1 MHPQL
6 SICAFLAPS
15 TLVQAISDALSHLPE
30 TGSTG
35 IQYQVTAPRSNEEF
49 YKFIE
54 QEKHHLDCLILQRNS
69 NLPSLANWLHRQATL
84 LPAVIILPED
94 AANQTNVP
102 AEKVNPVTPLDQ
114 GSNPEGEA
122 PFTYH
127 IAEVSMPMTE
137 VNDLRHYI
145 DQAIAR
151 FINLSP
157 ACRVTNATSTA
168 EVNKD
173 LSTQNFLLL
182 QQRRLTEKLKER
194 LGYLGVYFKRNPQNY
209 LRHLPPEEKQ
219 ELLEKLRTD
228 YRDIVLCYFLED
240 GTLNQR
246 IDDFVN
252 IAFFTDV
259 PTSQI
264 VEIHMDLMDEFSKQL
279 KLEGRSEEILLDYR
293 LTLIDVIAHV
303 CEMYRRSIPGNLK
316 DENL

>member
-6 SICAFLAPS
+6 SICALLSSS
-15 TLVQAISDALSHLPE
+15 TLAQAVSDALSYPPQTDAAE
-30 TGSTG
+30 V
-35 IQYQVTAPRSNEEF
+35 QYHVTVLRSSEEF
-49 YKFIE
+49 CKFIE
-54 QEKHHLDCLILQRNS
+54 KEKHHLDCLILQKDNS
-69 NLPSLANWLHRQATL
+69 LPYLANWLHQQATL
-84 LPAVIILPED
+84 LPAVIILSED
-94 AANQTNVP
+94 FVDKLDAVSDGANSATALEPVSV
-102 AEKVNPVTPLDQ
+102 AERDDVFV
-114 GSNPEGEA
+114 
-122 PFTYH
+122 YH
-127 IAEVSMPMTE
+127 IAEVLIAFDE
-137 VNDLRHYI
+137 INDISHYI

-157 ACRVTNATSTA
+157 ACRITNPTSTA
-168 EVNKD
+168 EVNED

-209 LRHLPPEEKQ
+209 LRHLPAHEKQ
-219 ELLEKLRTD
+219 ELLEKLKED
-228 YRDIVLCYFLED
+228 YRNIVLCYFLED

-252 IAFFTDV
+252 LVFFTDI

-293 LTLIDVIAHV
+293 LTLIDVIAHL

-316 DENL
+316 DEHL